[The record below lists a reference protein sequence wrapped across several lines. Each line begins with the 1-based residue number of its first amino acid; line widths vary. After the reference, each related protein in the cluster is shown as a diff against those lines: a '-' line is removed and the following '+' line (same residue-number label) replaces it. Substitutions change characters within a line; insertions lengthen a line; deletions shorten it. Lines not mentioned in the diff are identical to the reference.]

1 MTKQEA
7 IKLLKVVIFMVEEQY
22 ATEEIEQA
30 LEMAIKALEM
40 HDDDLISRHDILS
53 AKFHQ
58 LPYTHIT
65 PTDTDAESYKR
76 GWNDALDA
84 VADNT
89 SSVNQVMS
97 KLKKTCNPLLTDNVG
112 GCKEK
117 QSKLE
122 SAKTVSEYADRLWKT
137 AYERGKREAST
148 DVGDYTKFLEKII
161 VDAESVWI
169 CEDTPCPEWCNENCN
184 YPSIQ
189 VDCLRYLYLVKRCKY
204 GNDQEG

>member
-40 HDDDLISRHDILS
+40 HDDDLISRQDAIKLIMNTEPT
-53 AKFHQ
+53 FDTRT
-58 LPYTHIT
+58 LEPY
-65 PTDTDAESYKR
+65 K
-76 GWNDALDA
+76 
-84 VADNT
+84 
-89 SSVNQVMS
+89 
-97 KLKKTCNPLLTDNVG
+97 
-112 GCKEK
+112 KEK
-117 QSKLE
+117 DIV
-122 SAKTVSEYADRLWKT
+122 SAIKTIPS
-137 AYERGKREAST
+137 ASV
-148 DVGDYTKFLEKII
+148 DVGDYIEVLEKII
-161 VDAESVWI
+161 VDAEPLWI

-184 YPSIQ
+184 HASIQ